1 MNLSKESF
9 FSLETQVRQAGFNAD
24 LDTMKTRLLK
34 KEHLSSS
41 EFAKRAIYV
50 VLAGGFKQ
58 QIAKKIHQEI
68 MLYLQSSSPEIGTS
82 YLNSELLKIFGNKN
96 KINAIV
102 NIWQNREK
110 YHNDYYSLKNEPLEI
125 KLSYLSQLP
134 YIGPITKNHLAR
146 NLGEDVPKYD
156 IWVQRLCVAFSG
168 RKDLK
173 NKIDNSKLNPEI
185 VKACDDMFEY
195 IKQETGLPI
204 GYIDLVLWRA
214 CEQQIINKEH
224 FSTTHRE

>member
-1 MNLSKESF
+1 MNISKESF
-9 FSLETQVRQAGFNAD
+9 FSLEKQVRQAGFSAD
-24 LDTMKTRLLK
+24 LDTMKTRLLEE
-34 KEHLSSS
+34 EHLSSD

-58 QIAKKIHQEI
+58 QIAKKKHQEI
-68 MLYLQSSSPEIGTS
+68 MFYLQSSPPEIETINLTS
-82 YLNSELLKIFGNKN
+82 GLLNIFGNKK

-102 NIWQNREK
+102 DIWQNSEK
-110 YHNDYYSLKNEPLEI
+110 YSNGYYSLKNEPLEV

-134 YIGPITKNHLAR
+134 YIGQITKNHLAR

-156 IWVQRLCVAFSG
+156 IWVQRLGVAFSD
-168 RKDLK
+168 RKDLE

-185 VKACDDMFEY
+185 LKVCDDMFKY

-214 CEQQIINKEH
+214 CEQQIINRGTFFYK
-224 FSTTHRE
+224 T